1 MKSRDS
7 KYSEESAPRN
17 LEDLIIVRPN
27 KNVFIFSMIV
37 DWLVFLIVM
46 GALMTFL
53 KNSVNIQVQDM
64 FVCFFFEFSTYTSL
78 SHLKDKFWEPFICL
92 RKQKNP

>member
-64 FVCFFFEFSTYTSL
+64 FV
-78 SHLKDKFWEPFICL
+78 
-92 RKQKNP
+92 